1 MSPLKFQLY
10 MVWFRIQRT
19 LRLVARWITGR
30 SAALGPRLVGASRW
44 LGSVLLA
51 PLWISFEVYVML
63 WESIGRR
70 MNGKRRLR
78 TWQRGLFCLAL
89 SLLLGLG
96 VFTLTVGWSASPLT
110 LGLSVLHGVMVFVV
124 WKRGARWLRKI
135 LRVRPVRPV
144 SPKDAYAGLDLG
156 N

>member
-1 MSPLKFQLY
+1 ML
-10 MVWFRIQRT
+10 WFRIQRA
-19 LRLVARWITGR
+19 LRLMARRITGR
-30 SAALGPRLVGASRW
+30 SAAIGPRLVGAFRW

-51 PLWISFEVYVML
+51 PLWTSFEAYVML
-63 WESIGRR
+63 WESLERR
-70 MNGKRRLR
+70 TNGKHHLR

-96 VFTLTVGWSASPLT
+96 VFPLAMGWSASPLM
-110 LGLSVLHGVMVFVV
+110 LGLSVLHGVLVFVA

-135 LRVRPVRPV
+135 LGVRPVRPLNPNNV
-144 SPKDAYAGLDLG
+144 YAGLDLG